1 MSLSYK
7 YVLHIAPPRAEAA
20 ARGGRGA
27 GQQYRRRPASAAA
40 AQWGYSK
47 WYLGPCP
54 TQFTAPLMV
63 SFVVFHLLLLLGSS
77 SATPTVTGP
86 TAAPPPPPTTAQG
99 LPCVGFKSDVA
110 SCGEGCT
117 RHVLNDTV
125 ASHGAGCL
133 DGSAPGFYFRPGRGA
148 SAKKFLL
155 WSHGGGWCRSEGECA
170 GRALTYEGS
179 SSCNPEAGPPRANMN
194 TGIMSSDCT
203 ENPRFCN
210 YTVAYFMYCDGG
222 SWTGNR
228 DEPVPTSQAEYADP
242 PVPSV
247 HLKGRRNLAA
257 IMDTLLTPTFGL
269 AAAEKVLYAGASAGG
284 LTAYVSQEAAHGRT
298 EAAQQTDSLSV
309 CLSLSESLYQM
320 ALACVRTSLRLY
332 LNPAHVSCV
341 SCSCTARV

>member
-1 MSLSYK
+1 MYAHSFHFPLFTYCP
-7 YVLHIAPPRAEAA
+7 VMHAPMRAAS
-20 ARGGRGA
+20 RGA
-27 GQQYRRRPASAAA
+27 GEGRPAA
-40 AQWGYSK
+40 AQPVPAAQCQWSTV
-47 WYLGPCP
+47 P
-54 TQFTAPLMV
+54 TPSGTSAPAQPNLRLLMV
-63 SFVVFHLLLLLGSS
+63 SFVVLHLLLLLGSS

-86 TAAPPPPPTTAQG
+86 TAAPPPTTTAQG

-332 LNPAHVSCV
+332 LNPA
-341 SCSCTARV
+341 